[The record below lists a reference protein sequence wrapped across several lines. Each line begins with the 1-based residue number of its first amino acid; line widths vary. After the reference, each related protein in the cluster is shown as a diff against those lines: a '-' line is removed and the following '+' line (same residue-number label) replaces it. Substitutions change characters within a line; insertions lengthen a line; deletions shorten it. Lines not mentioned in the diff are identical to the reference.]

1 MSESEKKGSAWPWI
15 AVPVC
20 AMVLFGVL
28 RYCQQR
34 LPPAE
39 HAPSHAVKVP
49 AAPDSPSSDP
59 KPAPAEPG
67 AAPAPAPTP
76 Q

>member
-15 AVPVC
+15 AVPLS
-20 AMVLFGVL
+20 AIVLFFVL
-28 RYCQQR
+28 RECQHR

-39 HAPSHAVKVP
+39 HAPAPAASTP
-49 AAPDSPSSDP
+49 AAPDTPASDP
-59 KPAPAEPG
+59 KPAEADPA
-67 AAPAPAPTP
+67 ATPAPEPAP